1 MNKNILEQLKGYIE
15 AGNVV
20 FFGGAGTSTESGI
33 PDFRSQDGLYHL
45 EYDLPPETIISHSY
59 YKSNPKEFYRFY
71 KQKMLYPNAQ
81 PNACHLALARLEEEG
96 LVKAVITQNI
106 DGLHQRAGSKCVF
119 ELHGSVWRNY
129 CEKCGKFYGL
139 QEVIKREGVPTCD
152 CLGIIKPDV
161 VLYEEGLDDE
171 TVRGALAAIAQ
182 ADTLIVG
189 GTSLVVYPAAGL
201 LRYFGG
207 KNLVVINKS
216 PTFADRQASLVI
228 AEPIG
233 QVFAEL
239 MDSRKE

>member
-1 MNKNILEQLKGYIE
+1 M
-15 AGNVV
+15 

-81 PNACHLALARLEEEG
+81 PNACHLALAMLEKQG
-96 LVKAVITQNI
+96 LLSAVVTQNI
-106 DGLHQRAGSKCVF
+106 DGLHQRAGSKRVF

-139 QEVIKREGVPTCD
+139 QEVIEKEGVPTCD

-171 TVRGALAAIAQ
+171 TVRGAVAAIAQ

-233 QVFAEL
+233 QVFEEL
-239 MDSRKE
+239 MDYRKE